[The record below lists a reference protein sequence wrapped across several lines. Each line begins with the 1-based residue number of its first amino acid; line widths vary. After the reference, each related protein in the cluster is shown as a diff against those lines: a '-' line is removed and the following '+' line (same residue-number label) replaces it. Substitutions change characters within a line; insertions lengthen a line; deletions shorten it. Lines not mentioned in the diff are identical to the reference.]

1 MAYTINRTSSPA
13 SGIIVADG
21 SLNTTFDIQLIGKGY
36 TNYGE
41 LIQENILH
49 VMENFARGTAP
60 TSPTPGQLWFNTST
74 SILSVRTDGGLW
86 LSLSEPAAASINNSH
101 IQSGALI
108 EISKLNTASPA
119 QLIIAGASGVP
130 TYKTIFGA
138 IEVDTGGF
146 TVLADGSVTES
157 KIANGAV
164 RTNSIAASVH
174 INTLTTTT
182 FNLAANSIGSSELSG
197 NSVGSIQIAANSV
210 GSSEIITGAVGTT
223 QLAASVS
230 FTTLDVVNF
239 SSSGPV
245 TAQYADL
252 GERYE
257 SDNSIDPGDAGIVVV
272 FGGANEITISTE
284 AEDPRIAGVVSCK
297 AAFEMNV
304 HEGNNNWPTVA
315 LQGRVPVKVTGAIK
329 KGDML
334 VSSEIPGRAQ
344 SAEGIPSVGTV
355 IGKSIQDKNDL
366 LPGSIIAVVGRV

>member
-1 MAYTINRTSSPA
+1 MAYIINRTSSPA

-21 SLNTTFDIQLIGKGY
+21 SVNATFDIQLIGKGY

-60 TSPTPGQLWFNTST
+60 TNPTPGQLWFNTST
-74 SILSVRTDGGLW
+74 SVLSVRTDGGLW
-86 LSLSEPAAASINNSH
+86 LSLTDPSAASINNSH

-108 EISKLNTASPA
+108 EISKLNTAVPA

-130 TYKTIFGA
+130 TYQTINGA

-146 TVLADGSVTES
+146 TTLGDNSVIAA
-157 KIANGAV
+157 KIATGAV
-164 RTNSIAASVH
+164 QTSHLAASVH

-182 FNLAANSIGSSELSG
+182 FTLAANSISSSELSG
-197 NSVGSIQIAANSV
+197 NSVGSIQISANSV
-210 GSSEIITGAVGTT
+210 GSSEIISGAVGTT

-230 FTTLDVVNF
+230 FTNLDVANF

-245 TAQYADL
+245 TAQYSDL

-257 SDNSIDPGDAGIVVV
+257 SDNSIDPSAAGYVVI
-272 FGGANEITISTE
+272 FGGDKEITISTE
-284 AEDPRIAGVVSCK
+284 AEDPRVAGVVSCK

-304 HEGNNNWPTVA
+304 HEGNSDWPTIA
-315 LQGRVPVKVTGAIK
+315 LQGRVPVKVTGTIK

-344 SAEGIPSVGTV
+344 SAVGIPSVGTV
-355 IGKSIQDKNDL
+355 IGKSIQDKNDPL
-366 LPGSIIAVVGRV
+366 SGSIIAVVGRV